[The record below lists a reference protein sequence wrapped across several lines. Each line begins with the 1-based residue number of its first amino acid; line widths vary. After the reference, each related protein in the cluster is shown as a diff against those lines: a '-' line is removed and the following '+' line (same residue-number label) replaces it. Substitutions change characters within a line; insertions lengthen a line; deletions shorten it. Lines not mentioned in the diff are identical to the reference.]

1 MTTRSWT
8 ALAAAPRLRNTL
20 GVVLLML
27 AAATP
32 AAASGD
38 LVIFPEPKTLITL
51 IIAFVIL
58 IFPLNTL
65 IFKPLF
71 RVIDE
76 RDAKITGA
84 TQEANQ
90 LVGRAD
96 ELTAE
101 YRSGVRAARDDA
113 ETGRK
118 QQLEAARSEQ
128 NSITGAARAE
138 CEDEIVR
145 ARSEIEA
152 SLGEARTTLEAAS
165 RDLARVAAE
174 RILGRP
180 LS

>member
-1 MTTRSWT
+1 
-8 ALAAAPRLRNTL
+8 
-20 GVVLLML
+20 
-27 AAATP
+27 
-32 AAASGD
+32 
-38 LVIFPEPKTLITL
+38 
-51 IIAFVIL
+51 
-58 IFPLNTL
+58 
-65 IFKPLF
+65 
-71 RVIDE
+71 
-76 RDAKITGA
+76 
-84 TQEANQ
+84 
-90 LVGRAD
+90 
-96 ELTAE
+96 
-101 YRSGVRAARDDA
+101 SGVRAARDDA

-152 SLGEARTTLEAAS
+152 SLDEARTTLEAAS